1 MPHIML
7 ADNNSHKENFATPA
21 LSMSII
27 SKSAMIA
34 IIREDEDD
42 TKEEDGDGDDEDE
55 DEYGED
61 YYATVLN

>member
-1 MPHIML
+1 
-7 ADNNSHKENFATPA
+7 
-21 LSMSII
+21 
-27 SKSAMIA
+27 MIA